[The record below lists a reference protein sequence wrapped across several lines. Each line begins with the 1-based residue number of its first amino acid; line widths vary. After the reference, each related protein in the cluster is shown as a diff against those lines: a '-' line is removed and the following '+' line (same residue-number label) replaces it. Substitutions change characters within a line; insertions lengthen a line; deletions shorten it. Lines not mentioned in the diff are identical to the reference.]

1 MLDNSEH
8 KPAKI
13 ALEANRSQ
21 VICSGDWITA
31 QLAVLTP
38 ALITSIKNTAAEKI
52 TINVEKVSNLDT
64 AGAFILQDIIEQLKA
79 ASKQTN
85 ILGFSPEQQALY
97 DLIANEASKVTE
109 IPEPERHNILYS
121 LGQEAV
127 AKFSQALEFLSFQ
140 GELFVEIFNTILN
153 PKLIQWRGFFN
164 VVDAAGYR
172 SLPIIALLLFLIGL
186 VLAYEMGL
194 QLRDYGANIYIVS
207 LSGAAVLQEF
217 GPLITAIII
226 AGRTGAAFTAEL
238 GAMKVNQEIDVLQ
251 TMGVSP
257 MSRLVLPRFFGLMVA
272 LPLLT
277 IWADIFGILGA
288 MVMAKNVLGISYY
301 EYISRIPLDVKLSNY
316 WIGMC
321 KAPVFAMIIATVGCF
336 QGFSVGFSA
345 DSIGQKTTK
354 SVVQAIFLIII
365 VDSLFSVL
373 FGW

>member
-1 MLDNSEH
+1 MLDNSQQ
-8 KPAKI
+8 PAAEI
-13 ALEANRSQ
+13 TLEKNGSRLVCAGHW
-21 VICSGDWITA
+21 VTA
-31 QLAVLTP
+31 QLGA
-38 ALITSIKNTAAEKI
+38 ITAPFLRSLKDSTTGEV
-52 TINVEKVSNLDT
+52 TIDVKQIESLDT
-64 AGAFILQDIIEQLKA
+64 AGAFILH
-79 ASKQTN
+79 
-85 ILGFSPEQQALY
+85 
-97 DLIANEASKVTE
+97 DLIQQLETAQKKVTVSGFTTEQKTLYQFIATEATKVTE
-109 IPEPERHNILYS
+109 VPQPEQHNLLYS
-121 LGQEAV
+121 LGEQAV
-127 AKFSQALEFLSFQ
+127 TKFFQALDFLAFQ
-140 GELFVEIFNTILN
+140 GELFFEITNACLR

-164 VVDAAGYR
+164 TIDAAGYR

-217 GPLITAIII
+217 GPMITAIII

-251 TMGVSP
+251 TMGISP
-257 MSRLVLPRFFGLMVA
+257 MSRLVLPRFFGLMIA

-277 IWADIFGILGA
+277 IWADIFGIMGA
-288 MVMAKNVLGISYY
+288 MVMAKNVLGIGYY
-301 EYISRIPLDVKLSNY
+301 EYLSRVPLDVKLSNY
-316 WIGMC
+316 WIGMA

-354 SVVQAIFLIII
+354 SVVQSIFLIII
-365 VDSLFSVL
+365 VDSLFSIL